1 MKQIVTITLNPA
13 VDQVIELDRLSLG
26 TMNRARSCRPMT
38 GGKGINVARVLKG
51 FGLEVVAT
59 GFLAG
64 SGGVMT
70 ARTLE
75 QEGIEARFLSVD
87 GEVRVNLKVQ
97 ERIGGLTTEINQ
109 PGFTVDEDAFHQLL
123 DQVGMLLGNAEALV
137 LTGSLPPGCPP
148 NAYRRLGSLASE
160 HAVPV
165 FLDADGE
172 NLKWG
177 VSALPFAV
185 KPNEDELR
193 QYSGFSLRND
203 REWVLAMRGLR
214 QNGVRQVAATMGPDG
229 VMMLDGDTV
238 WHAPGLRVAPAC
250 ATGAGDA
257 ALAAMVWA
265 WHHVLPAKRAVALMS
280 AAGGMTTAKPGIAFC
295 TLEEMLEGADRIQ
308 VREVIVPQEDGL

>member
-97 ERIGGLTTEINQ
+97 ERIGGQTTEINQ
-109 PGFTVDEDAFHQLL
+109 PGFTVDENAFHQLL
-123 DQVGMLLGNAEALV
+123 DQVGALLGNAEALV

-148 NAYRRLGSLASE
+148 NAYRRLGILAGA
-160 HAVPV
+160 HDVPV

-193 QYSGFSLRND
+193 YYSGLSLRND

-229 VMMLDGDTV
+229 VMMLDGDAV
-238 WHAPGLRVAPAC
+238 WHAPGLRVTPAC

-257 ALAAMVWA
+257 ALAAMIWA
-265 WHHVLPAKRAVALMS
+265 WHHVLPSKRAVALMS